1 MKWHKLDI
9 DPRIISETTVVKPTL
24 PKETKFQEMTTE
36 SGVRYLL
43 PRIEA
48 IHAGATRNNTVYLA
62 DKLRGH
68 EELKSGVFSW
78 TKPYPKPIIYNHDV
92 ETEVTGRVHTAAFT
106 EFTAAGRP
114 GIIVVPKISHPKAI
128 QDILDG
134 RLLTV
139 SIGATTDSAICT
151 ICGTDIINEG
161 FCGHYRGE
169 AFDGVTAQWQ
179 CGNLWFDELSWVNVP
194 ADQDAMI
201 VDMGTVMNTTASAS
215 RESVTVTSKVEE
227 QSGSNHQNPEERD
240 EKEMEELQKQLE
252 ALQAQHDAVVTEKE
266 ALVAEKEGLVA
277 EKASLVAE
285 KEELQTKLDTATA
298 EVEAEKAKVT
308 EKEQALAEKTTELE
322 QVQATLVSEQEAR
335 AQLVTANTDLAAEV
349 HESKVAHL
357 VDLRLALGEESDK
370 EKATTKFKERSIESI
385 KDSISDLA
393 ERTVATTPVTRVVE
407 RVEHPATQV
416 TTVQTQVTESLTDED
431 VIKKLLLGRNM

>member
-1 MKWHKLDI
+1 
-9 DPRIISETTVVKPTL
+9 
-24 PKETKFQEMTTE
+24 
-36 SGVRYLL
+36 VRYLL

-169 AFDGVTAQWQ
+169 AYDGVTAQWE

-201 VDMGTVMNTTASAS
+201 VDMGAVMNTTSAS
-215 RESVTVTSKVEE
+215 RESVTVTSTVKE
-227 QSGSNHQNPEERD
+227 QDGSNHQNPEERD

-252 ALQAQHDAVVTEKE
+252 ALQAEKDALVAEKA
-266 ALVAEKEGLVA
+266 ALVAEKEALEA

-285 KEELQTKLDTATA
+285 KAELTTKVEEATA

-308 EKEQALAEKTTELE
+308 EKEQALAEKET
-322 QVQATLVSEQEAR
+322 ALVAEQEAR
-335 AQLVTANTDLAAEV
+335 EQLVAANTDLAAEIK
-349 HESKVAHL
+349 ESKVAHL

-370 EKATTKFKERSIESI
+370 ETAITKFKERSIESI

-393 ERTVATTPVTRVVE
+393 EKTVAPAAVTRVVE
-407 RVEHPATQV
+407 KVEHPATQV
-416 TTVQTQVTESLTDED
+416 TQTTPVVETLTAED
-431 VIKKLLLGRNM
+431 IFKKLLLGQR

>member
-1 MKWHKLDI
+1 MKWHKLDF
-9 DPRIISETTVVKPTL
+9 DPRIISESSVVKPTL
-24 PKETKFQEMTTE
+24 APEQGFQEFTTE
-36 SGVRYLL
+36 GGVRYLL

-92 ETEVTGRVHTAAFT
+92 ETEVTGRVHTASFT

-114 GIIVVPKISHPKAI
+114 GIVVVPKISHPKAI

-151 ICGTDIINEG
+151 VCGTDIINEG
-161 FCGHYRGE
+161 FCGHMRGE
-169 AFDGVTAQWQ
+169 VYEGVTAQWE

-201 VDMGTVMNTTASAS
+201 VDMGAVMNTTASAS
-215 RESVTVTSKVEE
+215 RESVTVTSTVKE
-227 QSGSNHQNPEERD
+227 QDGSNHQNPEERD
-240 EKEMEELQKQLE
+240 ENKMEELQKQLE
-252 ALQAQHDAVVTEKE
+252 ALQTEKDALVSEKETLVSEKEALEAEKASLVTEKE
-266 ALVAEKEGLVA
+266 AL
-277 EKASLVAE
+277 
-285 KEELQTKLDTATA
+285 QTKLDEATS
-298 EVEAEKAKVT
+298 EVESEKAKVT
-308 EKEQALAEKTTELE
+308 EKEQALAEKE
-322 QVQATLVSEQEAR
+322 AALVAEQEAR
-335 AQLVTANTDLAAEV
+335 EQLVDANTALASEV

-357 VDLRLALGEESDK
+357 VDLRVALGKESSKEE
-370 EKATTKFKERSIESI
+370 ATTKFKARSIESI
-385 KDSISDLA
+385 NDSILDLA
-393 ERTVATTPVTRVVE
+393 EETVVVQPVTRVVE
-407 RVEHPATQV
+407 KVEHPATQV
-416 TTVQTQVTESLTDED
+416 TPVTPTQVTESLTNED
-431 VIKKLLLGRNM
+431 VLIKLLLGRK

>member
-1 MKWHKLDI
+1 MKWRKLDI
-9 DPRIISETTVVKPTL
+9 DPRIISESTVVKPTL
-24 PKETKFQEMTTE
+24 SPDNGFKEFTTE
-36 SGVRYLL
+36 NGVRYLL

-68 EELKSGVFSW
+68 EELKSGTFSW

-92 ETEVTGRVHTAAFT
+92 ETEVTGRVHTASYT

-128 QDILDG
+128 QDIMDG

-139 SIGATTDSAICT
+139 SIGATTDSAVCT

-161 FCGHYRGE
+161 FCGHMRGE
-169 AFDGVTAQWQ
+169 AYDGAIAQWQ

-201 VDMGTVMNTTASAS
+201 VDTGAVMQTTASAG
-215 RESVTVTSKVEE
+215 RESVTVPSTVKE
-227 QSGSNHQNPEERD
+227 SGSQQNTEERD
-240 EKEMEELQKQLE
+240 EKKMEELQKQLE
-252 ALQAQHDAVVTEKE
+252 ALQAEKD
-266 ALVAEKEGLVA
+266 ALVAEKEALVTEKDSLTA
-277 EKASLVAE
+277 EKDSLVAE
-285 KEELQTKLDTATA
+285 KSVLETKLEEATA

-308 EKEQALAEKTTELE
+308 EKEEALKEATAELE
-322 QVQATLVSEQEAR
+322 KAKAELVTEQEAR
-335 AQLVTANTDLAAEV
+335 EQLVQANTELATEV
-349 HESKVAHL
+349 HESKVEHL
-357 VDLRLALGEESDK
+357 VDLRLALGKESSK
-370 EKATTKFKERSIESI
+370 EDALSKFKSRSIESI

-393 ERTVATTPVTRVVE
+393 EDRVIAPATRVVE
-407 RVEHPATQV
+407 RVENPAVTATRTS
-416 TTVQTQVTESLTDED
+416 TTVVAESLTDED
-431 VIKKLLLGRNM
+431 VIKKLLLGRK